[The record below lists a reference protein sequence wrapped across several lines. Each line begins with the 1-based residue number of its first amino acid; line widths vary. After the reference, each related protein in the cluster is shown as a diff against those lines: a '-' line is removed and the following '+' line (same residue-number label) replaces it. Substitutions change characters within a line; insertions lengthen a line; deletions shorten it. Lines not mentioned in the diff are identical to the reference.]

1 MFWLYALAMMVL
13 ALFIILYTPRS
24 RDSRDYKENKEV
36 ILTVYKQ
43 QFDDLD
49 VDVNNGTL
57 TEEQAAMA
65 RLELEHALL
74 NEMEGKNGKGD
85 QVSGE
90 LSISSDW
97 VLNGVIM
104 LLLPVLVIAL
114 YYKLGQPD
122 LVSAS
127 GFTATFKDSQS
138 NSEELPSIGELVVG
152 LEQRLQ
158 QTPDDEKGLWMLTR
172 TYMALG
178 RYADALTTVEHLY
191 SVIGDDAAVLLLYAN
206 VLTLKNGQSF
216 AGKPEELIQQ
226 ALTLEPDSV
235 SGLWL
240 AGLAAQQRADH
251 DSAIAYWQLLL
262 PLVADDESTSEQV
275 MQLLAE
281 ALGGQGKEINVAEA
295 SEQATS
301 SDTSQNSDVIVEVSL
316 SEELSGQAADD
327 DMLFVFAR
335 AEDGLPMP
343 VAVSRLRVA
352 DLPVTVILNDAM
364 AMMPSRLL
372 SAFEEVK
379 ITARISKTGN
389 AIAQSGDLTS
399 EVKAARVGGAD
410 PVKLTINQFVH

>member
-13 ALFIILYTPRS
+13 ALFIILYAPRS
-24 RDSRDYKENKEV
+24 RDSRDYKENKEA

-85 QVSGE
+85 HVSGE

-114 YYKLGQPD
+114 YYKIGQPD

-127 GFTATFKDSQS
+127 GFSATFKDSQS
-138 NSEELPSIGELVVG
+138 NSEELPSIEELVVG

-191 SVIGDDAAVLLLYAN
+191 SVIGNYA
-206 VLTLKNGQSF
+206 K
-216 AGKPEELIQQ
+216 
-226 ALTLEPDSV
+226 D
-235 SGLWL
+235 
-240 AGLAAQQRADH
+240 
-251 DSAIAYWQLLL
+251 
-262 PLVADDESTSEQV
+262 
-275 MQLLAE
+275 
-281 ALGGQGKEINVAEA
+281 
-295 SEQATS
+295 
-301 SDTSQNSDVIVEVSL
+301 
-316 SEELSGQAADD
+316 
-327 DMLFVFAR
+327 
-335 AEDGLPMP
+335 
-343 VAVSRLRVA
+343 
-352 DLPVTVILNDAM
+352 
-364 AMMPSRLL
+364 
-372 SAFEEVK
+372 
-379 ITARISKTGN
+379 
-389 AIAQSGDLTS
+389 
-399 EVKAARVGGAD
+399 
-410 PVKLTINQFVH
+410 

>member
-1 MFWLYALAMMVL
+1 MGKVL
-13 ALFIILYTPRS
+13 
-24 RDSRDYKENKEV
+24 
-36 ILTVYKQ
+36 Q
-43 QFDDLD
+43 
-49 VDVNNGTL
+49 VN
-57 TEEQAAMA
+57 
-65 RLELEHALL
+65 RR
-74 NEMEGKNGKGD
+74 K
-85 QVSGE
+85 
-90 LSISSDW
+90 
-97 VLNGVIM
+97 
-104 LLLPVLVIAL
+104 
-114 YYKLGQPD
+114 
-122 LVSAS
+122 
-127 GFTATFKDSQS
+127 
-138 NSEELPSIGELVVG
+138 
-152 LEQRLQ
+152 
-158 QTPDDEKGLWMLTR
+158 
-172 TYMALG
+172 
-178 RYADALTTVEHLY
+178 
-191 SVIGDDAAVLLLYAN
+191 
-206 VLTLKNGQSF
+206 
-216 AGKPEELIQQ
+216 LIQQ

-275 MQLLAE
+275 NQLLAE

-316 SEELSGQAADD
+316 SEELSGQAAAD

>member
-13 ALFIILYTPRS
+13 ALFIILHTSRS
-24 RDSRDYKENKEV
+24 RDSRDYKENKEAV
-36 ILTVYKQ
+36 LIVYKQ
-43 QFDDLD
+43 QFADLE

-65 RLELEHALL
+65 RLELDHALL
-74 NEMEGKNGKGD
+74 NAMEGKNGESDHVNGD
-85 QVSGE
+85 M
-90 LSISSDW
+90 SISSDW
-97 VLNGVIM
+97 VLNSVIM
-104 LLLPVLVIAL
+104 LLLPVLAIAL

-127 GFTATFKDSQS
+127 GFTATVIDSQS
-138 NSEELPSIGELVVG
+138 SNEELPSIEVLVVG

-178 RYADALTTVEHLY
+178 RHADALTTVEHLY
-191 SVIGDDAAVLLLYAN
+191 SLTGDDAAALLLYAN
-206 VLTLKNGQSF
+206 VLTLNNGESF

-240 AGLAAQQRADH
+240 AGLAARQRADH
-251 DSAIAYWQLLL
+251 DSAIAYWQHLL
-262 PLVADDESTSEQV
+262 PLVADDESASEQV
-275 MQLLAE
+275 RQLLAGVP
-281 ALGGQGKEINVAEA
+281 GGQSKEISVVAI
-295 SEQATS
+295 SKQTIN

-316 SEELSGQAADD
+316 SAELIGEADAD

-372 SAFEEVK
+372 SGFEEVQ

-399 EVKAARVGGAD
+399 EIKSALVGGAD
-410 PVKLTINQFVH
+410 PVKLTINRFVH